1 MRRFLDVPAAAIVVG
16 MFWLPPTLASADR
29 SRLVAGLVLACVTG
43 AVMVLRRRLPA
54 GSPLLAAGATIAG
67 SVLGVCQDPMLA
79 AAWCLYPLAVARADR
94 TRTIVLVL
102 AGLLAALATVAAVP
116 GEAASGAGQRLT
128 LAVAALSVSWLLGT
142 AVGRQIA
149 AAREAERARVQLVV
163 ARDVHDVVGHAL
175 GVISAE
181 AGVTRSLADASE
193 QELRDTLAG
202 VESHARRALEE
213 MQALV
218 RGLRS
223 EPGAP
228 EDVAGIGRLDGLVAA
243 TRAAGVGVEARIE
256 VNGPVDDVAGAVA
269 YRIVQESLSN
279 VVRYAAGAAC
289 SVHLRQDGGE
299 IVVRV
304 RDHGPGA
311 RPARSRAWPTGS
323 GDGPGPQGMRER
335 GGDGSARGGDGSGP
349 QGMRER
355 ARLMGGTVT
364 WGDHPEGGFEAR
376 ARLPVRSAP

>member
-1 MRRFLDVPAAAIVVG
+1 MRRFLDGPAASIVVG
-16 MFWLPPTLASADR
+16 MFWLPPTAAASADR

-43 AVMVLRRRLPA
+43 AVMALRRRLPA
-54 GSPLLAAGATIAG
+54 VSPLLAAGATIAG

-79 AAWCLYPLAVARADR
+79 AAWCLYPLAVAHAGR

-102 AGLLAALATVAAVP
+102 AGLLTALATVAAVP
-116 GEAASGAGQRLT
+116 DEGASGAGQRLT

-149 AAREAERARVQLVV
+149 AAREAERAQVQLAV

-181 AGVTRSLADASE
+181 AGVTRSLADAGE

-223 EPGAP
+223 GPGAP
-228 EDVAGIGRLDGLVAA
+228 EGGAGIAQLDGLVAA

-256 VNGPVDDVAGAVA
+256 VNGPVDDVTGAVA
-269 YRIVQESLSN
+269 YRIVQESLTN
-279 VVRYAAGAAC
+279 VVRYAPGAAC
-289 SVHLRQDGGE
+289 SVDLRQDGGE

-311 RPARSRAWPTGS
+311 RPAR
-323 GDGPGPQGMRER
+323 
-335 GGDGSARGGDGSGP
+335 GGDGSGRGRDASGLVGDGSGLR
-349 QGMRER
+349 GMRER

-364 WGDHPEGGFEAR
+364 WGDHPEGGFEVR

>member
-1 MRRFLDVPAAAIVVG
+1 MRRFLDGPAAAIVVG
-16 MFWLPPTLASADR
+16 MFWLPPTVASADR

-43 AVMVLRRRLPA
+43 AVMVLRRRLPTV
-54 GSPLLAAGATIAG
+54 SPLLAAGATIAG

-102 AGLLAALATVAAVP
+102 AGLLTTLATVAAVP
-116 GEAASGAGQRLT
+116 GEDASGAGQRLT

-142 AVGRQIA
+142 AAGRQLA
-149 AAREAERARVQLVV
+149 AAREAERARVQLAV

-228 EDVAGIGRLDGLVAA
+228 EDVVGIARLDGLVAA
-243 TRAAGVGVEARIE
+243 TRAAGVDVEARIE

-279 VVRYAAGAAC
+279 VVWYAAGAAC

-311 RPARSRAWPTGS
+311 GPARGEN
-323 GDGPGPQGMRER
+323 GP
-335 GGDGSARGGDGSGP
+335 ARGGDGSGLR
-349 QGMRER
+349 GMRER
-355 ARLMGGTVT
+355 ARLVGGTVT
-364 WGDHPEGGFEAR
+364 WGNHPGGGFEVR